1 MEGDAREERP
11 EKEISMKFTL
21 NIEGTTEELRDA
33 LVTLDKAGKDVDG
46 ARRKPEEPKPDQE
59 PEREPEVEKQ
69 APAPTLDEIRKAM
82 MRAIDAGKRQ
92 QCSETLQAH
101 GAKRVT
107 ELPEGERAAFLAEIE
122 AL

>member
-1 MEGDAREERP
+1 
-11 EKEISMKFTL
+11 MKYTL
-21 NIEGTTEELRDA
+21 NIEGTAEELRDA

-46 ARRKPEEPKPDQE
+46 ARRKPKPDQE
-59 PEREPEVEKQ
+59 PERKPEEGKQ
-69 APAPTLDEIRKAM
+69 APSLDEIRKAM

>member
-1 MEGDAREERP
+1 
-11 EKEISMKFTL
+11 MKFTL
-21 NIEGTTEELRDA
+21 NIEGTAKELRDA
-33 LVTLDKAGKDVDG
+33 LVTLDGVPVKALEK
-46 ARRKPEEPKPDQE
+46 KP
-59 PEREPEVEKQ
+59 
-69 APAPTLDEIRKAM
+69 APASASKPAPSLDEIRKAM